1 MGGER
6 VAMPWI
12 LSRYTGCWVHNRK
25 NHHIFTPALLLHLLI
40 VGVGSRAG
48 CDWMTDG
55 NHHCKCRWKGL
66 GKGLSKPLFR
76 GIRNKLENLVS
87 RREAWH
93 RLVDLL
99 SEWMP
104 KGCGFYYWED
114 LNWRELLV
122 QMPASLCRGIKACNR
137 NSQVSRSGIQ
147 SHTMLEARTRNPTGS
162 KGKHMGTSPPLAD
175 SHSPVWAYSCVGQS
189 ASVTDSHSSWVVG
202 ETDHRKEVAPE
213 LTQFWST
220 LKKNET
226 G

>member
-6 VAMPWI
+6 VAMRWI

-25 NHHIFTPALLLHLLI
+25 THHIFTPPLLLHLLI
-40 VGVGSRAG
+40 VSVGSRAG
-48 CDWMTDG
+48 CDWMTGG

-104 KGCGFYYWED
+104 KWCGFYYWED
-114 LNWRELLV
+114 LSWRELLA

-147 SHTMLEARTRNPTGS
+147 SHTVLEARTRNRTGS
-162 KGKHMGTSPPLAD
+162 KEEHMGTRPRTMSMSTTGGQSLT
-175 SHSPVWAYSCVGQS
+175 CVGLQLCG
-189 ASVTDSHSSWVVG
+189 AECACYRYTFQPGGWWNWPRG
-202 ETDHRKEVAPE
+202 RK
-213 LTQFWST
+213 
-220 LKKNET
+220 
-226 G
+226 